1 MESAKSFITPRV
13 SALILGIAA
22 VALAA
27 AIPFLPGFSLPSEY
41 AAERHTFVEYVI
53 AYIALGLFFICLRR
67 FHVSRTKEYLFL
79 GLGCLAFVI
88 FQVLQNVAVAGF
100 HGLTWLTPSLNR
112 GVAFDLSARLAFSIF
127 FLLAALNINHPLSQP
142 TFRTTLLIYLNV
154 LTFVLFWGLLV
165 FSFFP
170 PILIVQ
176 DHAALLK
183 KGLDLFSAGLLLA
196 ALALLFRQ
204 FRKNPQAIYFWFLT
218 AAVFGLYAS
227 LYSSL
232 WNSVSDIYFDAS
244 QALKI
249 LCFSVFLVGLFADHV
264 RSLKAESELRQSL
277 EKSRFD
283 LEKSEKTFR
292 KFVDNMADGFI
303 VTDKNGQIIFS
314 NQAFADMLNYEKDQL
329 RGQPISIFLPGKIND
344 AEELESFIL
353 KNAAAGEQEVEL
365 VSRSGKKIPALLKV
379 AAVAEANGEFA
390 GMQCVVTNLTER
402 KKIERDLENLVKEK
416 TKHIEIF
423 QQCIENSTDGIL
435 ITELEGKIT
444 YCNRAFLAM
453 SGFSKSDILG
463 KNPSLLIID
472 QRSEHAYEQIW
483 KTVLEGRFWHGEFHT
498 RRKDGSGF
506 IGELSVVPIND
517 ERGATAN
524 LLWIE
529 SDITRRK
536 MLERS
541 LQRYAEEL
549 TSKTSELEA
558 AKSYYE
564 TLISGMTDILIVVD
578 QDGECTF
585 INDYGIKRLKFQA
598 QDLTKDKL
606 PIFFDDLKRLE
617 KDYGRTIRVE
627 IKDFESVIKVRDGET
642 ILCSWHARPL
652 FDRAGRRVG
661 AMAVGRDITDYKKMQ
676 NQLQEYT
683 KNLENKVKER
693 TLELQQKVN
702 QMAKLLEIGEEIRL
716 NVDIDVILNKICEA
730 VQALGWRRV
739 VISLRDYEL
748 RSSRP
753 VAAAGLEPAQVAEVM
768 SWGAIPFE
776 HTQRYLKEEYRISNS
791 FFIGRES
798 SVTRPNTP
806 YSVYVDL
813 GERGTGEWHALDA
826 LLVPIR
832 TKDKIL
838 GLISVDDPEDR
849 KRSSLEKVRDL
860 EIFADKAALAIE
872 NARLFQIQKDNERQT
887 KFLAEISQ
895 IFHSSLKMSEV
906 LEAVVHKG
914 GKAIGEFCSILLLN
928 EQVNRLFPHSTFHEK
943 PHLVELFLKGCE
955 QFPCQVGAGMI
966 GEVAASGRALL
977 ASKPFPDD
985 IHGFARTPFY
995 LLNQEYPVSSLMI
1008 LPLRVRDRLIGVM
1021 IYLFCQPKRKFKTD
1035 ELKLAQELA
1044 ERAALAIENARLFEE
1059 TGEKARELEKA
1070 NQLKSEFLAGVSHE
1084 LRTPLNAVI
1093 TLSDILVRGL
1103 SGSLNAE
1110 QVKQMQIIQRS
1121 GANLLNL
1128 INDILDLSKIEAGKI
1143 EPLYSQIPIRS
1154 VVEETVEHIRPLC
1167 IRKGLSLEFACEP
1180 EVPELIYSDQ
1190 DKLTKA
1196 LMNVIGNAVKFTS
1209 QGGISVQMGLTAA
1222 PKLKIIVADTG
1233 IGIPGDRIDE
1243 IFEEFRQLD
1252 SSDSRTY
1259 GGTGLGLAIT
1269 RKVLTIIGGTV
1280 SAESQLGK
1288 GSTFT
1293 ILLPLPTEQEL
1304 QGKKIIALQPEP
1316 PKIAIPKF
1324 ESLLANARNHLDG
1337 QKKLV
1342 LVIEDDQDA
1351 RYIMQQFLRDHNYQV
1366 VFSQNGEDVVEL
1378 AERVQPFA
1386 ITLDLLMPDRS
1397 GWEVL
1402 ELLKTASR
1410 TKNIPIIITS
1420 ILAEQERA
1428 FEMGAAEY
1436 LVKPFEPHKLLV
1448 LLATLET
1455 RSKKKKT
1462 VLDLPNWLSFQ
1473 KRVFKKLFS
1482 LAGGK
1487 SEKIEYKSTILLVDD
1502 DQDTQYAVR
1511 YILEEAGHKVYFA
1524 SEGHEAIQR
1533 AEVLKPNLILMDIMM
1548 PKMDGYEATRLL
1560 KANDELKNI
1569 PIIAMTAKAMKGD
1582 REKIILA
1589 GCDDYISKPFM
1600 TKDILNLVEKWLQED
1615 RRN

>member
-1 MESAKSFITPRV
+1 M
-13 SALILGIAA
+13 LA
-22 VALAA
+22 VVLAA
-27 AIPFLPGFSLPSEY
+27 AIPFPSRLSLPSEH
-41 AAERHTFVEYVI
+41 AAERHLFVEYVVT
-53 AYIALGLFFICLRR
+53 YIAIGLFLICLRR
-67 FHVSRTKEYLFL
+67 FHVSRTKEFLFL
-79 GLGCLAFVI
+79 GLGCLTFVT
-88 FQVLQNVAVAGF
+88 FQVLQNIAVAGF
-100 HGLTWLTPSLNR
+100 HGVAWLTPSLNR
-112 GVAFDLSARLAFSIF
+112 AVAFDISARLSFSLF
-127 FLLAALNINHPLSQP
+127 FLLAVLNINLPLAQP
-142 TFRTTLLIYLNV
+142 SIRTTLLIYLNV
-154 LTFVLFWGLLV
+154 LTVVLFGGLLIFI
-165 FSFFP
+165 FSP
-170 PILIVQ
+170 PILMVQ
-176 DHAALLK
+176 DHATLLK

-196 ALALLFRQ
+196 AFALLFRQ
-204 FRKNPQAIYFWFLT
+204 FWKNPQTIYFWFLT
-218 AAVFGLYAS
+218 AALFGLYS
-227 LYSSL
+227 SIYSSL
-232 WNSVSDIYFDAS
+232 WSLISDIYFDAG

-249 LCFSVFLVGLFADHV
+249 LYFSVFLVGLFAEHV
-264 RSLKAESELRQSL
+264 RSLKTESELRQSL
-277 EKSRFD
+277 EKYRTD

-292 KFVDNMADGFI
+292 QFLDNMADGFI
-303 VTDKNGQIIFS
+303 VTDKNGQLIFS
-314 NQAFADMLNYEKDQL
+314 NQAFTAMLNYERDQL
-329 RGQPISIFLPGKIND
+329 LGQSVSFFLPGKIND
-344 AEELESFIL
+344 AKALESFIL

-365 VSRSGKKIPALLKV
+365 VSSGGNKIPALLRV
-379 AAVAEANGEFA
+379 AAVTETNGEFG

-402 KKIERDLENLVKEK
+402 KKIERNLENLVKEK

-444 YCNRAFLAM
+444 YCNRAFLAI

-463 KNPSLLIID
+463 KNPTLLIID

-483 KTVLEGRFWHGEFHT
+483 KTVLEGRVWHGEFHT

-517 ERGATAN
+517 ERGATVN

-578 QDGECTF
+578 RDGECTF
-585 INDYGIKRLKFQA
+585 INDYGIKRLKLQA

-652 FDRAGRRVG
+652 FDRNGRRVG
-661 AMAVGRDITDYKKMQ
+661 AMAVGRDITEYKKMQ

-683 KNLENKVKER
+683 KNLENKVEER
-693 TLELQQKVN
+693 TRELQQKVN
-702 QMAKLLEIGEEIRL
+702 QLAKLLEIGEEIRL

-753 VAAAGLEPAQVAEVM
+753 VAAAGLQPAQVAEVM

-798 SVTRPNTP
+798 KVTKPNTP
-806 YSVYVDL
+806 HSVYVDL
-813 GERGTGEWHALDA
+813 GERGPGEWHALDA

-849 KRSSLEKVRDL
+849 KRPSLEKIRDL

-872 NARLFQIQKDNERQT
+872 NARLFQVQKENERQN

-914 GKAIGEFCSILLLN
+914 GIAIGEFCSILLLD
-928 EQVNRLFPHSTFHEK
+928 EQRQRLIPHSTFHEK
-943 PHLVELFLKGCE
+943 PHLVELFLQGCE
-955 QFPCQVGAGMI
+955 QFPCQVGEGI
-966 GEVAASGRALL
+966 VGEVAASSRPLL
-977 ASKPFPDD
+977 VSKPFPDE
-985 IHGFARTPFY
+985 IHGFARTPFV
-995 LLNQEYPVSSLMI
+995 LLNQEYPISSLMI

-1021 IYLFCQPKRKFKTD
+1021 IYLFCQPKRKFKND

-1059 TGEKARELEKA
+1059 TGEKAHELEKA
-1070 NQLKSEFLAGVSHE
+1070 NQLKSEFLASVSHE
-1084 LRTPLNAVI
+1084 LRTPLNAII

-1103 SGSLNAE
+1103 SGGLNAE
-1110 QVKQMQIIQRS
+1110 QIKQMQIIQRS
-1121 GANLLNL
+1121 GTNLLNL

-1143 EPLYSQIPIRS
+1143 EPLYSRIPIRS
-1154 VVEETVEHIRPLC
+1154 MVEETVEHIRPLC
-1167 IRKGLSLEFACEP
+1167 IQKGLSLEFECDP
-1180 EVPELIYSDQ
+1180 EVPEFIYSDQ

-1196 LMNVIGNAVKFTS
+1196 LMNVIGNAVKFTLH
-1209 QGGISVQMGLTAA
+1209 GGISIKIGLTNESQ
-1222 PKLKIIVADTG
+1222 LKIIVADTG
-1233 IGIPGDRIDE
+1233 IGIPSDRIGE

-1269 RKVLTIIGGTV
+1269 RKVLTIIGGSISV
-1280 SAESQLGK
+1280 ESQLEK
-1288 GSTFT
+1288 GSSFT
-1293 ILLPLPTEQEL
+1293 IFLPLFTDHEL
-1304 QGKKIIALQPEP
+1304 QGKKIIAFQPEL
-1316 PKIAIPKF
+1316 PKRPAPQF
-1324 ESLLANARNHLDG
+1324 ESRIADDRDRLDG

-1351 RYIMQQFLRDHNYQV
+1351 RYIMQQYLRDHNYQV
-1366 VFSQNGEDVVEL
+1366 VFPQNGEDVIAL

-1402 ELLKTASR
+1402 ELLRTESR
-1410 TKNIPIIITS
+1410 TKGIPIIITS

-1428 FEMGAAEY
+1428 YEMGATEY
-1436 LVKPFEPHKLLV
+1436 LVKPFEPQKLLV
-1448 LLATLET
+1448 LLATLEA
-1455 RSKKKKT
+1455 RSKKKKA
-1462 VLDLPNWLSFQ
+1462 VLDLPSWLSFQ
-1473 KRVFKKLFS
+1473 KRAFKRLFS
-1482 LAGGK
+1482 LPRHGG
-1487 SEKIEYKSTILLVDD
+1487 ERIGYKSTILLVDD
-1502 DQDTQYAVR
+1502 DKDTQYAVR

-1524 SEGHEAIQR
+1524 NEGHEAIQC
-1533 AEVLKPNLILMDIMM
+1533 AEAFKPNLILMDIMM
-1548 PKMDGYEATRLL
+1548 PKMDGYEATRRL

-1600 TKDILNLVEKWLQED
+1600 TKDILNLVEKWLEEN
-1615 RRN
+1615 RLN